1 MSFPLPTLQART
13 VAGLSFLTDETLF
26 ESCGVRMG
34 FSRRGGGASKPPY
47 DTLNLG
53 THVGDDGADVR
64 ENRRRLLSAAGLA
77 GTELLVANQVHG
89 PEVLS
94 LGPGTPG
101 GLPAVAQ
108 AAAEGADGLAVAVPN
123 VTALLCF
130 ADCVPVVVVS
140 PSGAFA
146 VAHAGWRG
154 ALAGIPGNAAAALSK
169 LDGRRSGACSPFD
182 YNAYIGPH
190 IMAECYECDPELVG
204 RFAKRFGAECAP
216 DERHLDLDAAVRAS
230 LLEAGLSP
238 ARILSAGECTACS
251 RDRYF
256 SYRASGGV
264 CGRHSAFAGRKE

>member
-13 VAGLSFLTDETLF
+13 VAGLSFLTDEALF

-47 DTLNLG
+47 DSLNLG
-53 THVGDDGADVR
+53 THVGDDVADVR

-77 GTELLVANQVHG
+77 GTELLVATQVHG
-89 PEVLS
+89 SDVLS
-94 LGPGTPG
+94 LGPATSG
-101 GLPAVAQ
+101 GLSAVARMVAQ
-108 AAAEGADGLAVAVPN
+108 GADGLAVDAPN

-154 ALAGIPGNAAAALSK
+154 AIGGIPANAVASLSD
-169 LDGRRSGACSPFD
+169 LDGRGGAACSPFD

-190 IMAECYECDPELVG
+190 IMAECYECDPSLVE
-204 RFAKRFGAECAP
+204 RFAKRFGAACAS

-230 LLEAGLSP
+230 LAEAGLDP
-238 ARILSAGECTACS
+238 RRILSAGECTACLP
-251 RDRYF
+251 DRYF